1 MKFLKQVGLLV
12 ALLLVTVF
20 SLRAQSA
27 FNYGNGWY
35 VSGQP
40 YLKLQVWED
49 GIYRVRAT
57 DLAAAGFNVSPAD
70 LAQLQVFYRGVEQY
84 IHVQTQGGNFDYL
97 EFYGRHNDGRE
108 DSIFYRSPNTNS
120 VHDPTSQPNIRR
132 SLWTDT
138 STYYL
143 TIGVNPGRRVQVFN
157 DQNYGNYSPEP
168 FFPTEIFFDYPPVQ
182 GMANYVGGGGSEYDV
197 RHLLNSYYIT
207 GEGYVGIALAY
218 NSNLTIPMRTPQAAN
233 LGTPATFSVRMFG
246 QSTTR
251 HDFVWTIDGHQMLR
265 DTTSGIYLRT
275 RSVNYPHPIGTTTN
289 IVYNALGTDNNNTD
303 NNAFIFQTLQYDRL
317 FNMEGT
323 DSAWVVGWQKGSNA
337 YFRFTNTAP
346 TTQVLGWDVTN
357 NMRCIGSGNGSNAMD
372 LVVPGA
378 QNKRTIIVAGESEIK
393 TPLLKAAALS
403 NLTDLGAGAE
413 FIIIT
418 HPDLMM
424 SANAYKLYRD
434 TCTVNQLNTRVVT
447 VNEIYDEFGYGSI
460 TPMAI
465 KRFCKYA
472 HDNWTTKPKFFMLWG
487 KGQYETR
494 FHPLNLVPTF
504 GYPAS
509 DYEYV
514 SDYDY
519 NAINVKPETPIGR
532 VNIYNNQ
539 EGLEYLNKVN
549 TYEHTPFAG
558 WMKELV
564 FLGGGNDTT
573 EQKPILSYLRS
584 DYKPVAEGAPF
595 GGHVNYY
602 QKFNTGIVTNS
613 NLTSTQRINEG
624 SSIIHFFGHS
634 SSNIYDVDIQEPVLY
649 QNYQKMPL
657 MVAFGCYGG
666 NFTGDTKSFGERFVL
681 QSERGSIGYLAN
693 STAGFLAQLGNFG
706 ITFYDNFYNKQY
718 GQPIGV
724 ILQEAIGDFF
734 SRWSDENSRNH
745 AKQLNLQCDPSI
757 VINSPDKPDLAIG
770 PEDIY
775 FTPDGFSASDPGF
788 DINVIT
794 HNYGRVTQDSFYLSV
809 RQLLP
814 SGTWL
819 TYPKVK
825 FPPVLNVDTLRI
837 TLPNTIG
844 NEMAGLNSFDVFV
857 DSTALIT
864 EISEDN
870 NRVYINVVIP
880 GNSPAILYPYPYAII
895 PSNTVKLAASSYVL
909 NNLPVVR
916 YQYEIDSVPDFSSP
930 LKAVSPVITGTS
942 TYSEWQ
948 VPFTLQDSGVYYW
961 RVRLADNYP
970 AAWSNASFKYIVDRR
985 GWAQSQAP
993 QFTADEKVRITLDE
1007 VNREWNFGDYS
1018 VDLAAHV
1025 AEGDFAAYRLANG
1038 AFESSLN
1045 PTPAG
1050 GIKATPIRA
1059 LDLIP
1064 SIQNTVHGDWAF
1076 YAFPDGQFELAN
1088 TINSMP
1094 VGDYF
1099 FAVSEADPQAQN
1111 WSRTL
1116 MTAFHNLGID
1126 STRMRHLPGK
1136 SFIILARKGYPGQ
1149 AILID
1154 QPNVYD
1160 VQQNLYR
1167 LDLRVALHTAYPAG
1181 TIGSTTIGPVRDWNQ
1196 LYWNWGGMEPFGKDD
1211 VEVSVYAASD
1221 QLHDS
1226 LVYQGLARGFTGLS
1240 AIDADRYPYMHLKAY
1255 VEDSAKRT
1263 AAQMDHWHVFYTP
1276 VPDVAVDAVTDWAFN
1291 QDTLSPGQAGSVD
1304 FSALNVS
1311 DFDMDSLLVR
1321 FAIRKADRSVVELG
1335 TRRYGP
1341 LAAHQA
1347 RTLHHDFSIP
1357 NSGVS
1362 GNVRFIIELNPG
1374 PDQPE
1379 QHFFNNLYQHPFY
1392 VLPDVIQ
1399 PILDVTV
1406 DGKHLMDGDIVSPLP
1421 EILFEVND
1429 ENRYLA
1435 VNDTAFEVYFGLKTP
1450 NPASLP
1456 RVFIGGNGQ
1465 METQPASLPANKAR
1479 LYFRPGRLADGEYTL
1494 RVQGYDQAG
1503 NAAGKTKYEIN
1514 FEVVNESALS
1524 NVLNYPNPFSTST
1537 RFAYTMTGSEIPE
1550 VFQIHIYTIT
1560 GRLVKVIDLHETND
1574 VRIGRNLTDYTWD
1587 GRDEYGDLLA
1597 NGVYVYRVVA
1607 KTNGS
1612 EMKNRD
1618 EGVTR
1623 MFDNGYGKMY
1633 IMR

>member
-1 MKFLKQVGLLV
+1 MKVVKRVGLTLG
-12 ALLLVTVF
+12 LLLLTWLGLF
-20 SLRAQSA
+20 AQSS
-27 FNYGNGWY
+27 FNYGNAWY
-35 VSGQP
+35 APGQP
-40 YLKLQVWED
+40 YVKLQVWED
-49 GIYRVRAT
+49 GIYRVRASE
-57 DLAAAGFNVSPAD
+57 LAAAGFTVNAAD
-70 LAQLQVFYRGVEQY
+70 IAQLQVFYRGVEQY
-84 IHVQTQGGNFDYL
+84 IHVQTLGGALDYL

-108 DSIFYRSPNTNS
+108 DSIFYRSPNSGS
-120 VHDPTSQPNIRR
+120 VHDPNSQPNIYR

-143 TIGVNPGRRVQVFN
+143 TIGQNPGRRVQTFN
-157 DQNYGNYSPEP
+157 DQNYGNYTPELY
-168 FFPTEIFFDYPPVQ
+168 FPTEIFFDYPTSAQ
-182 GMANYVGGGGSEYDV
+182 SANYVGGGGAEYDIQ
-197 RHLLNSYYIT
+197 HLLNSYYIT
-207 GEGYVGIALAY
+207 GEGYVGIGLAY
-218 NSNLTIPMRTPQAAN
+218 NGNLTIPMKTPQAAN
-233 LGTPATFSVRMFG
+233 LGSPAVFSVRMFG

-251 HDFVWTIDGHQMLR
+251 HDFTWTIDGNQVLR
-265 DTTSGIYLRT
+265 DTTLGIYLRT
-275 RSVNYPHPIGTTTN
+275 RSITYPFTLGATTN
-289 IVYNALGTDNNNTD
+289 IIYNALGTDNNNTD
-303 NNAFIFQTLQYDRL
+303 NNSFIFQTVLYNRL
-317 FNMEGT
+317 FDLDGG
-323 DSAWVVGWQKGSNA
+323 DSISMAGWQKGSNA
-337 YFRFTNTAP
+337 YFRFTNTGP
-346 TTQVLGWDVTN
+346 SSQVIAWDITN
-357 NMRCIGSGNGSNAMD
+357 HMRCIGVGNGANTMD
-372 LVVPGA
+372 VVVPGA
-378 QNKRTIIVAGESEIK
+378 QNKRNLMVVGDAKIK
-393 TPLLKAAALS
+393 SALISTPAIS
-403 NLTDLGAGAE
+403 NLSDPGAGAE
-413 FIIIT
+413 FVIIT
-418 HPDLMM
+418 HPSLMA
-424 SANAYKLYRD
+424 SANAYKQYRD

-447 VNEIYDEFGYGSI
+447 INEIYDEFGYGSI

-494 FHPLNLVPTF
+494 FHPLNMVPTF

-519 NAINVKPETPIGR
+519 NAVNVKPETPIGR

-539 EGLEYLNKVN
+539 EGFDYLHKVDV
-549 TYEHTPFAG
+549 YEHTPFAG

-564 FLGGGNDTT
+564 FLGGGSDTS
-573 EQKPILSYLRS
+573 EQKPILTFLRS
-584 DYKPVAEGAPF
+584 DYRPFAEGAPF
-595 GGHVNYY
+595 GGRVNYY
-602 QKFNTGIVTNS
+602 QKFNTGVITNS
-613 NLTSTQRINEG
+613 ALTSTQRINEG

-649 QNYQKMPL
+649 QNFNKMPL

-666 NFTGDTKSFGERFVL
+666 NFTGDVKSFGERFVL
-681 QSERGSIGYLAN
+681 QQERGSIGYLAN
-693 STAGFLAQLGNFG
+693 STAGFLSQLGNFG

-724 ILQEAIGDFF
+724 ILQEAIGDYH
-734 SRWSDENSRNH
+734 SRWHDDNSRNH

-775 FTPDGFSASDPGF
+775 FTPDGFSAADNSF

-814 SGTWL
+814 SGTWVVH
-819 TYPKVK
+819 PSVK
-825 FPPVLNVDTLRI
+825 FPPVLIVDTLTI
-837 TLPNTIG
+837 TLRNLLG
-844 NEMAGLNSFDVFV
+844 NQIAGLNSFDIFV
-857 DSTALIT
+857 DSTGLVT
-864 EISEDN
+864 EISESN
-870 NRVYINVVIP
+870 NRVYTNVVIP
-880 GNSPAILYPYPYAII
+880 GNSPAILYPYPYAIV
-895 PSNTVKLAASSYVL
+895 PANTVKLSASSYVV

-930 LKAVSPVITGTS
+930 LKTVSPVITGTS
-942 TYSEWQ
+942 TYSEWT

-970 AAWSNASFKYIVDRR
+970 AAWTNASFKYILDRR

-993 QFTADEKVRITLDE
+993 QFTADDKTRIVLDE
-1007 VNREWNFGDYS
+1007 VNRTWKFGPYS
-1018 VDLAAHV
+1018 VDLAANV
-1025 AEGDFAAYRLANG
+1025 AEGDFAHYRLANG
-1038 AFESSLN
+1038 AFESLLN
-1045 PTPAG
+1045 QQPAG
-1050 GIKATPIRA
+1050 GIKATTIRQ
-1059 LDLIP
+1059 LDLVP
-1064 SIQNTVHGDWAF
+1064 TIQNTVHGDWAYF
-1076 YAFPDGQFELAN
+1076 AYPDGQHDLAAM
-1088 TINSMP
+1088 INAMP
-1094 VGDYF
+1094 VGDYL
-1099 FAVSEADPQAQN
+1099 FAMSEADPQVRNLGTGVIAALH
-1111 WSRTL
+1111 S
-1116 MTAFHNLGID
+1116 LGID
-1126 STRMRHLPGK
+1126 STRMRNLPGK
-1136 SFIILARKGYPGQ
+1136 SFIILARKGFPAQ

-1160 VQQNLYR
+1160 TQQNLYR
-1167 LDLRVALHTAYPAG
+1167 LDLRVALHTVYPAG
-1181 TIGSTTIGPVRDWNQ
+1181 HIGSTTIGPATNWGQ
-1196 LYWNWGGMEPFGKDD
+1196 LYWNWGGMEANGQDEVD
-1211 VEVSVYAASD
+1211 VSVFASHD
-1221 QLHDS
+1221 QSTDS
-1226 LVYQGLARGFTGLS
+1226 LVYRGLS
-1240 AIDADRYPYMHLKAY
+1240 RGTSALGAIPATTYPYLHLNAR
-1255 VEDSAKRT
+1255 VEDSVKRS

-1276 VPDVAVDAVTDWAFN
+1276 APDAAIDVIDGWAF
-1291 QDTLSPGQAGSVD
+1291 QRDTLSPGQAGSVD
-1304 FSALNVS
+1304 FTALNVS

-1321 FAIRKADRSVVELG
+1321 FAVRRADRSVVELG
-1335 TRRYGP
+1335 TKRYAP
-1341 LAAHQA
+1341 LAARQSMK
-1347 RTLHHDFSIP
+1347 LHYDFSIP
-1357 NSGVS
+1357 NNDVA

-1379 QHFFNNLYQHPFY
+1379 QHFFNNQYQHPFY

-1406 DGKHLMDGDIVSPLP
+1406 DGKHLMNGDIVSPLP

-1435 VNDTAFEVYFGLKTP
+1435 VNDTAFEVYFGRKTP

-1456 RVFIGGNGQ
+1456 RVFIGGNNQ
-1465 METQPASLPANKAR
+1465 METLPASLPANKAR
-1479 LYFRPGRLADGEYTL
+1479 LYFRPGRLEDGEYTL

-1537 RFAYTMTGSEIPE
+1537 RFAYTMTGAEIPD
-1550 VFQIHIYTIT
+1550 VFQIHIFTIT

-1574 VRIGRNLTDYTWD
+1574 ARIGRNITEYAWD

-1597 NGVYVYRVVA
+1597 NGVYVYRVIA
-1607 KTNGS
+1607 KSNGA